1 MTLIATMHD
10 LILEAGEHVHPMNSP
25 SAWKRSACVS
35 IICFAA
41 CAAPLSAQ
49 TAEQVEQYFK
59 AYVKLYPDADA
70 NGDGKLTHAEY
81 VPHAAKR
88 EKAEALKQ
96 VADRVK
102 LIEDVPYATVG
113 ETTLKLDLYV
123 PKEIDPARK
132 PPLVVWVHGGG
143 WHELNKDRCLI
154 IWLAAEGYAVAS
166 VQYRLA
172 PGPTAGVQHPLAPGQ
187 AHFPAQ
193 IHDCKGAVRWLRAH
207 AQEYGYDPSRVGAA
221 GESAGGHLSMLLGV
235 SAGVEVL
242 EGDVGGNTDQPSRV
256 DAVVNFYGPGDLLA
270 MGQELKQPD
279 FLTFLFGGP
288 VSQTR
293 DQHIAASPINHIT
306 PDDAPILTLHG
317 DKDVLVLLSQSRT
330 MEKRY
335 RESGLEYTLHVV
347 EGAGHTGPQFTD
359 AARRQRVLA
368 FFNKHL
374 RRR

>member
-1 MTLIATMHD
+1 MNPTCALKLIAC
-10 LILEAGEHVHPMNSP
+10 LP
-25 SAWKRSACVS
+25 
-35 IICFAA
+35 IISLVFF
-41 CAAPLSAQ
+41 AAPLSAQ

-59 AYVKLYPDADA
+59 AYLKLYPDADA
-70 NGDGKLTHAEY
+70 NRDGKLAHAEY
-81 VPHAAKR
+81 LPHTAKR
-88 EKAEALKQ
+88 EKAEALGQ

-113 ETTLKLDLYV
+113 DITLKLDLYL
-123 PKEIDPARK
+123 PTKIDPARR

-172 PGPTAGVQHPLAPGQ
+172 PGPTTNLQHPLVPGQ
-187 AHFPAQ
+187 ARSPAQ

-207 AQEYGYDPSRVGAA
+207 AKEYGYDTSQVGAA

-256 DAVVNFYGPGDLLA
+256 DAVVNFYGPSDLLA

-293 DQHIAASPINHIT
+293 DQHITASPINHIT
-306 PDDAPILTLHG
+306 PDDPPILTLHG
-317 DKDVLVLLSQSRT
+317 DRDALVLLSQSRT
-330 MEKRY
+330 MHKLYQEA
-335 RESGLEYTLHVV
+335 GLDYTLHVI

-359 AARRQRVLA
+359 ATRRKLVLE

-374 RRR
+374 QRP